1 MPNQSFEAFI
11 LLQCIPDYYF
21 TKKRTLRNFEDYC
34 NLIALNYLCYGKQA
48 SNTYFHLVS
57 EDLIPRNLAV
67 KPRIMFPFSHS
78 LEVLRQTKLQLKICA
93 GSNHSTTK
101 THTQKSAFLLSGKK
115 KRNIQPHSQGLC
127 DIQNGG
133 RGRKSWETLQNTP
146 GIAILIFA
154 TLCHMWYTTCV
165 SREKIVCP
173 RVFAAFRHKYWEDP
187 GDEVAKFHLLLQV
200 SSSLLLKA
208 LKKVQFLGDC

>member
-1 MPNQSFEAFI
+1 MLPLFSFI
-11 LLQCIPDYYF
+11 
-21 TKKRTLRNFEDYC
+21 R
-34 NLIALNYLCYGKQA
+34 G
-48 SNTYFHLVS
+48 S
-57 EDLIPRNLAV
+57 ETDEPSVENPRGV
-67 KPRIMFPFSHS
+67 KP
-78 LEVLRQTKLQLKICA
+78 L
-93 GSNHSTTK
+93 NHQNTRK
-101 THTQKSAFLLSGKK
+101 KSAVPLSGKK
-115 KRNIQPHSQGLC
+115 NRNIQPHSQGLC
-127 DIQNGG
+127 DIQNGR

-173 RVFAAFRHKYWEDP
+173 RVFAAFRHFEYCEDP

-208 LKKVQFLGDC
+208 LKVQFLGDC